1 MPTPLTALKVTKT
14 ANAQA
19 ITLFQMYLCKIYF
32 SMLYWSFCI
41 SIDFLFNKVFKTV
54 KLLVSFV
61 VCMDFF

>member
-41 SIDFLFNKVFKTV
+41 SIDFLFNKVF
-54 KLLVSFV
+54 
-61 VCMDFF
+61 